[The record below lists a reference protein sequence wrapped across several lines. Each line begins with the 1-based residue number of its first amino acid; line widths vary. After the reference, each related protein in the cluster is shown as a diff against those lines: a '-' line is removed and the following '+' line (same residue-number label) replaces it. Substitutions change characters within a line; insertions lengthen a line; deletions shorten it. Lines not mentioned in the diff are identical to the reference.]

1 MSTGVAVFMM
11 AGVMVMAMLVAVTMN
26 VAVFGMGMF
35 MSMSLVQFFN
45 CGFLSAA
52 TACIIHSLNKKTRNL
67 RVPVH

>member
-52 TACIIHSLNKKTRNL
+52 TACNTHKSLVN
-67 RVPVH
+67 